1 MGSDGDE
8 YGGGGVHSACWSA
21 QDARAEVVVMSEAKV
36 GATCRGLE
44 SQVLSRRGDE
54 HEDVHIEV
62 ARYTTT
68 VMAREDGGMEG
79 RDGAAYVWM

>member
-21 QDARAEVVVMSEAKV
+21 QDARAEVVVMAEAMV

-44 SQVLSRRGDE
+44 SQVLSRRDGE
-54 HEDVHIEV
+54 HEDDGGVYVEV
-62 ARYTTT
+62 ARYATT
-68 VMAREDGGMEG
+68 VMAREDGDE
-79 RDGAAYVWM
+79 